1 MQERCADREAR
12 EAALRC
18 LARATEGR
26 EVVNTQAWIDLMNS
40 EGFYRWLLRAL
51 EREIADDAAE

>member
-1 MQERCADREAR
+1 M
-12 EAALRC
+12 RC

-40 EGFYRWLLRAL
+40 EAFYRWILSKCDS
-51 EREIADDAAE
+51 REEKEK